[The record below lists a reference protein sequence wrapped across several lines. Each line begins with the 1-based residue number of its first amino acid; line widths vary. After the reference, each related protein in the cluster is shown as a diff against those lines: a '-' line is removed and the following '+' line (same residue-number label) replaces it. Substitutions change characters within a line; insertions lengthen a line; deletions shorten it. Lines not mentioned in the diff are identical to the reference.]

1 VPSAITDSSRSS
13 PIGYGLAMSNAG
25 KNLCKRFETILHFLT
40 WKRIF
45 SHTIH
50 KLLTGLNYLKPV

>member
-25 KNLCKRFETILHFLT
+25 KNLANVLKLFY
-40 WKRIF
+40 IF
-45 SHTIH
+45 
-50 KLLTGLNYLKPV
+50 